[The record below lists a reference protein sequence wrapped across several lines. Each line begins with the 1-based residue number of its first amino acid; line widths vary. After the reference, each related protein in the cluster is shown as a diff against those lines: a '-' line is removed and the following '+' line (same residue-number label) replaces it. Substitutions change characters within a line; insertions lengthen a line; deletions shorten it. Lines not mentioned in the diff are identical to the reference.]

1 MPKEIKLCLVY
12 RDMWQSSGKYMPNA
26 EELIRVADPIINMG
40 CWDRVETNG
49 GGFEQIQLLA
59 GENPNEVLRKW
70 TKPFNDAGI
79 QTQMLE
85 RGLNA
90 LAMSPVSKDVRELM
104 FSVKKKQGTDIAR
117 SFDGLNDIRNL
128 KLSIEYAKKAGMISQ
143 SCLCITHSKIHTVDY
158 YINLAKELIELGT
171 DEIAIKDMAGIGRPS
186 SLGKIVKGIKKYN
199 PNIIVQYHGHSGPG
213 FSVASSLEV
222 ARCGA
227 DIIDVS
233 MEPLSWGTTHADL
246 LTVHEILK
254 DDGFKVKDI
263 NRKAYME
270 VKGLTQEFIDDYLGL
285 YINPKNRLMNS
296 LLIESGLPG
305 GMMGSLMNDLEKS
318 HISINKWLQKNNKK
332 EISLDVLFSSL
343 VDEVKYIWPIMGYP
357 PLVTP
362 YSQYVKNVAIVN
374 VLNQIKGKERW
385 SLIDDNT
392 WDMLLGKSGKLPG
405 ELGEEI
411 KNLSKD
417 LGKEFYDGNP
427 QDLIEDVLDSNRNE
441 MKSKNWDFG
450 QDNEELLEY
459 SLHKTQ
465 YLDFKSGDA
474 KKKIAEDIKLK
485 KQSKIVSKDE
495 PSKKMT
501 KILKVNEVSYEVD
514 YILDTAKKE
523 SISNEKIVKGQKIIS
538 PIEGR
543 VFFTKD
549 PDENP
554 VKVGDKINKGDVIC
568 YIESMKVINAIKSD
582 YSGKVMQVCFN
593 DGDDIYDDDILF
605 IIN

>member
-26 EELIRVADPIINMG
+26 EELVRVADPIINMG
-40 CWDRVETNG
+40 CWDRIETNG

-70 TKPFNDAGI
+70 TKPFNDTGI

-90 LAMSPVSKDVRELM
+90 LSMSPVSKDVRELM

-222 ARCGA
+222 ARSGV

-318 HISINKWLQKNNKK
+318 HVSINKWLQKNKKK
-332 EISLDVLFSSL
+332 EISLDGLFSSL

-411 KNLSKD
+411 KKLSKD

-427 QDLIEDVLDSNRNE
+427 QDLIEDVLDINRNE

-450 QDNEELLEY
+450 KDDEELLEY

-523 SISNEKIVKGQKIIS
+523 SISDKKIVKGQKIIS

-582 YSGKVMQVCFN
+582 YSGKIIQVCFN

>member
-1 MPKEIKLCLVY
+1 
-12 RDMWQSSGKYMPNA
+12 
-26 EELIRVADPIINMG
+26 
-40 CWDRVETNG
+40 
-49 GGFEQIQLLA
+49 
-59 GENPNEVLRKW
+59 
-70 TKPFNDAGI
+70 
-79 QTQMLE
+79 
-85 RGLNA
+85 
-90 LAMSPVSKDVRELM
+90 
-104 FSVKKKQGTDIAR
+104 
-117 SFDGLNDIRNL
+117 
-128 KLSIEYAKKAGMISQ
+128 
-143 SCLCITHSKIHTVDY
+143 
-158 YINLAKELIELGT
+158 
-171 DEIAIKDMAGIGRPS
+171 
-186 SLGKIVKGIKKYN
+186 
-199 PNIIVQYHGHSGPG
+199 
-213 FSVASSLEV
+213 
-222 ARCGA
+222 
-227 DIIDVS
+227 
-233 MEPLSWGTTHADL
+233 
-246 LTVHEILK
+246 
-254 DDGFKVKDI
+254 
-263 NRKAYME
+263 
-270 VKGLTQEFIDDYLGL
+270 LGL

-427 QDLIEDVLDSNRNE
+427 QDLIEDVLDINRNE

-450 QDNEELLEY
+450 KDDEELLEY

-523 SISNEKIVKGQKIIS
+523 SISDKKIVKGQKIIS

-582 YSGKVMQVCFN
+582 YSGKIMQVCFN